1 MAPEMIQSIVGLS
14 FTVFCIISIF
24 INCTVLYALYK
35 SRLPC
40 INPLYILTAFT
51 IGTCTIRMLITG
63 FTWGP
68 AVFLDR
74 NIIGDNDV
82 GWFSYLTTY
91 VIVVLWAEG
100 AVTQVFIALNRLF
113 TMRDMACRRFFSRK
127 ACIIYVIAVVPSIGA
142 FQHVVTTM
150 MPCCKYYFIPHLYS
164 PFPALRKG
172 DEPNIVFDY
181 IYRPMNFA
189 CYSIPVVCYL
199 MIFAQVYA
207 SNKNRAAWGMERRK
221 ETRRTLHFAYTFMFY
236 LDPPKHPT
244 WKKFP
249 SLGDTFSKRDQARQ
263 HKHQKPG
270 NLPIS
275 ECFIASADIFA
286 QVYASNKNRAA
297 WGMERRKETTLYI
310 TLEIQQYIPPTM
322 PILNA
327 LMIYFAICDCTS
339 MALIQ
344 GLMNSNIRQSIR
356 RGRNFR
362 ASVTPSAKETRP
374 DNTSTKNQETC
385 LSQNVSLHQQILFTM
400 RDMAC
405 RRFFSRKA
413 CIIYVIAVVPSIGTF
428 QHVVT
433 TMMPCCKYYFIPH
446 LYSPFPALRKGDEP
460 NIVFDYIYRPMNLA
474 CYSIPVVCYL
484 MIFAQVYASNKNR
497 AAWGMERRK
506 ETNPPKHPTW
516 KKFPSL
522 GDTFSKR
529 DQARQHKHQKP
540 GNLPISECFIASA
553 DTFHHARYGL
563 QAIFLEK
570 SVYNLCDCRRTF
582 NWYIPAR
589 RNHHDAMLQ
598 VLLYTSPVLSLS
610 RTEKRDEPNIVF
622 DYIYRP
628 MNLACYSIPVV
639 CYLMVSLRTTYLRRN
654 WNPWVMGTWV
664 TGTGKIR
671 VNLRCA
677 LI

>member
-14 FTVFCIISIF
+14 FTVFCVIGIF

-51 IGTCTIRMLITG
+51 IGTCTIRMSIMG

-113 TMRDMACRRFFSRK
+113 TMRDMACSRFFSRK
-127 ACIIYVIAVVPSIGA
+127 ACIIYVIAVVPSIGT

-164 PFPALRKG
+164 PFPALRKS

-181 IYRPMNFA
+181 IYRPMNLA

-236 LDPPKHPT
+236 L
-244 WKKFP
+244 
-249 SLGDTFSKRDQARQ
+249 A
-263 HKHQKPG
+263 
-270 NLPIS
+270 
-275 ECFIASADIFA
+275 
-286 QVYASNKNRAA
+286 
-297 WGMERRKETTLYI
+297 LYI

-362 ASVTPSAKETRP
+362 ASVTPSAKETKP

-385 LSQNVSLHQQILFTM
+385 LSQNVSLHQQM
-400 RDMAC
+400 
-405 RRFFSRKA
+405 
-413 CIIYVIAVVPSIGTF
+413 
-428 QHVVT
+428 
-433 TMMPCCKYYFIPH
+433 
-446 LYSPFPALRKGDEP
+446 
-460 NIVFDYIYRPMNLA
+460 
-474 CYSIPVVCYL
+474 
-484 MIFAQVYASNKNR
+484 
-497 AAWGMERRK
+497 
-506 ETNPPKHPTW
+506 
-516 KKFPSL
+516 
-522 GDTFSKR
+522 
-529 DQARQHKHQKP
+529 
-540 GNLPISECFIASA
+540 
-553 DTFHHARYGL
+553 
-563 QAIFLEK
+563 
-570 SVYNLCDCRRTF
+570 
-582 NWYIPAR
+582 
-589 RNHHDAMLQ
+589 
-598 VLLYTSPVLSLS
+598 
-610 RTEKRDEPNIVF
+610 
-622 DYIYRP
+622 
-628 MNLACYSIPVV
+628 
-639 CYLMVSLRTTYLRRN
+639 
-654 WNPWVMGTWV
+654 
-664 TGTGKIR
+664 
-671 VNLRCA
+671 
-677 LI
+677 